1 VGETLV
7 MQAPPNDLV
16 SVFSDVEDFPE
27 YRSRKESIIYWYLNW
42 LRLTPKP
49 SVDVQSQGITELK
62 RPVRWLTSALADVAR
77 IADLPHNWD
86 GYGSAPLGVKER
98 EHVTKLLSS
107 IDNAD
112 LPAPN
117 IVPVSGGGIQLE
129 WQYHGRELEL
139 EIVVGSE
146 DLIFLKVYPDGMM
159 EENSYPIFDLDKTK
173 ELLNWLLTG

>member
-1 VGETLV
+1 
-7 MQAPPNDLV
+7 MQAPPNDQV
-16 SVFSDVEDFPE
+16 SALSDVQDFSE
-27 YRSRKESIIYWYLNW
+27 YRSLKESIIYWYLNW

-77 IADLPHNWD
+77 IAELPQDWD
-86 GYGSAPLGVKER
+86 GYGSAPLGIKER

-117 IVPVSGGGIQLE
+117 VVPISGGGIQIE
-129 WQYHGRELEL
+129 WQHNARELEL
-139 EIVVGSE
+139 EIVEGSE
-146 DLIFLKVYPDGMM
+146 DLMFLKVSSDGMM
-159 EENSYPIFDLDKTK
+159 EENSYPIADSDRTR
-173 ELLNWLLTG
+173 ELLDWLISG